1 MHPTISTHTEKSYI
15 PVVVGLMREWGQ
27 DPQDV
32 PVCIDRHTPSSEDHL
47 GWIRQGSSAVQPGR
61 RRLFAQRGNG
71 QEHGGR
77 CQSCTG
83 SEVSELHLPRGKTPM
98 HGCAMSSSQRCPP
111 QLHTEHVHLQKHVL
125 AFCNATMTEF

>member
-32 PVCIDRHTPSSEDHL
+32 PVCIDRHTPSSEDYY
-47 GWIRQGSSAVQPGR
+47 
-61 RRLFAQRGNG
+61 
-71 QEHGGR
+71 
-77 CQSCTG
+77 
-83 SEVSELHLPRGKTPM
+83 KTPM
-98 HGCAMSSSQRCPP
+98 HGCAMSSSRRCPP